1 MSRNRTMMV
10 LGLLVVAGMLLAAC
24 GPKTEVTP
32 GTVVTDVPT
41 QPAAPKTFV
50 VCMAQEPAD
59 LNVFTDTALVKA
71 AVLEAVYG
79 WGLDTRSYTYQA
91 EGLEKVP
98 SFSDGDAQTIEIEVT
113 IGDTVYDAATDN
125 VVTIAADAKI
135 SLNQAD
141 GSILVVDFA
150 VTPTAKTVKQ
160 SVTWKLM
167 DGLVWE
173 DGTPVTTDD
182 VLFAWSIA
190 SSPDSPIGKYTI
202 ERTESFTASD
212 DKTFT
217 WVSMPGYTSGTYF
230 FDALINPMPK
240 HIYGEGGSRPL
251 TVAEMMTDEEFNRR
265 PTAFGAFKVEEWV
278 AGDHI
283 TLVKNPTYWKAS
295 EGLPKVDNLVFRF
308 IADTNQLVAQLAS
321 GECDLGTQ
329 DAAFDSVMP
338 AIKDYQAQGLMT
350 VQIVAG
356 SSFEH
361 LDFNAL
367 PIDGYTGFAGSV
379 KNADGTPIFA
389 NPEIRQAISYCI
401 DRQAVIDAAGG
412 VGIIQYTYTNPTA
425 PLYAGDSNVVI
436 YPFDP
441 AKGLELLANNGW
453 TDTDG
458 DGILDNGNGQKLS
471 FVHSTKMNN
480 MRQLTTQNIQQQL
493 LENCKIETTIAGYGS
508 EYWDPGPD
516 GLVWGRQYDLGEW
529 TTSTGVEPPC
539 NMYITTQIPNEVN
552 GWNSNNAAGF
562 SNADFDAACTLALN
576 TTDPVIKQ
584 QQHALAQKIF
594 SELLP
599 VIPLFN
605 RAKICVVASGVEGV
619 IMDPT
624 ANSELWN
631 VENFD
636 LSTP

>member
-251 TVAEMMTDEEFNRR
+251 TVAEMMTGQEPDLLEGLRR
-265 PTAFGAFKVEEWV
+265 PAQGRQ
-278 AGDHI
+278 
-283 TLVKNPTYWKAS
+283 P
-295 EGLPKVDNLVFRF
+295 GLPLHRRYQPVGCPV
-308 IADTNQLVAQLAS
+308 
-321 GECDLGTQ
+321 GLGRVRSRHAGCGLRLR
-329 DAAFDSVMP
+329 DARH
-338 AIKDYQAQGLMT
+338 QGL
-350 VQIVAG
+350 
-356 SSFEH
+356 
-361 LDFNAL
+361 
-367 PIDGYTGFAGSV
+367 
-379 KNADGTPIFA
+379 
-389 NPEIRQAISYCI
+389 
-401 DRQAVIDAAGG
+401 
-412 VGIIQYTYTNPTA
+412 
-425 PLYAGDSNVVI
+425 
-436 YPFDP
+436 
-441 AKGLELLANNGW
+441 
-453 TDTDG
+453 
-458 DGILDNGNGQKLS
+458 
-471 FVHSTKMNN
+471 
-480 MRQLTTQNIQQQL
+480 
-493 LENCKIETTIAGYGS
+493 
-508 EYWDPGPD
+508 PGPGPYD
-516 GLVWGRQYDLGEW
+516 RPDRGRF
-529 TTSTGVEPPC
+529 V
-539 NMYITTQIPNEVN
+539 V
-552 GWNSNNAAGF
+552 
-562 SNADFDAACTLALN
+562 
-576 TTDPVIKQ
+576 
-584 QQHALAQKIF
+584 
-594 SELLP
+594 
-599 VIPLFN
+599 
-605 RAKICVVASGVEGV
+605 RAS
-619 IMDPT
+619 
-624 ANSELWN
+624 
-631 VENFD
+631 
-636 LSTP
+636 